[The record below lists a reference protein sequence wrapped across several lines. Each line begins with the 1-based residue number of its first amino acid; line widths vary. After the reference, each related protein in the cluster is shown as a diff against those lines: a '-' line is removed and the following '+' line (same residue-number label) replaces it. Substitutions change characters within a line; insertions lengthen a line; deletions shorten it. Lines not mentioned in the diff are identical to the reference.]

1 MTLSEIIEGFDKERK
16 NELPLDIKL
25 GWISQLDYKI
35 SSEILSDRQSE
46 AFRGY
51 NGTTPLGT
59 VVKAPVE
66 YGEIYV
72 CYLNMKLDY
81 MNGEIGRYNNS
92 VMLFNRMF
100 KEMHDFINRKQKVSK
115 NTKIKAGK
123 LYV

>member
-46 AFRGY
+46 DFHGY

-59 VVKAPVE
+59 ETKAPEE
-66 YGEIYV
+66 YGEIYYSEIV
-72 CYLNMKLDY
+72 FVKDDGMWMLKEKLEHNGKHVTDCELAGMEKYAEKVGSKFDY
-81 MNGEIGRYNNS
+81 SELLEG
-92 VMLFNRMF
+92 
-100 KEMHDFINRKQKVSK
+100 
-115 NTKIKAGK
+115 
-123 LYV
+123 

>member
-59 VVKAPVE
+59 VVKAPAE

-81 MNGEIGRYNNS
+81 MNGEIARFNNS
-92 VMLFNRMF
+92 AMLFNRMF
-100 KEMHDFINRKQKVSK
+100 KELHDYINRKTPV
-115 NTKIKAGK
+115 TKKTSLKAGGI
-123 LYV
+123 YV